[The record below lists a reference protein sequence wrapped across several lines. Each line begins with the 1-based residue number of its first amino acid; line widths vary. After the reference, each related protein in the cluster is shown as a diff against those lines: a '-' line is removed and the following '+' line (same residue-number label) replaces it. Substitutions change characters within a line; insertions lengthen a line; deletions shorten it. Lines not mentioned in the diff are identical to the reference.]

1 MRSCVYKATLTYT
14 VGADGLGF
22 SVTSRDNLQD
32 GNRPI
37 YIKNILPRGAAI
49 EDGRLKAGDRLLEVN
64 RRQFITA
71 TAAFATKIDPVAFNQ
86 EILTNLIFQISASKI
101 CYLIFS

>member
-1 MRSCVYKATLTYT
+1 MAHPYSRITFTVTLQYT

-37 YIKNILPRGAAI
+37 YIKNILPQGAAV
-49 EDGRLKAGDRLLEVN
+49 EDGRLKAGDRLLEVYLCEMLP
-64 RRQFITA
+64 
-71 TAAFATKIDPVAFNQ
+71 AFLVMFDKYSVPLVPSS
-86 EILTNLIFQISASKI
+86 EW
-101 CYLIFS
+101 

>member
-1 MRSCVYKATLTYT
+1 MPSTLNKLDAFDATLQYS

-37 YIKNILPRGAAI
+37 YVKNILPCGAAI
-49 EDGRLKAGDRLLEVN
+49 DDGRLKAGDRLLEVCWHAWLLV
-64 RRQFITA
+64 F
-71 TAAFATKIDPVAFNQ
+71 V
-86 EILTNLIFQISASKI
+86 IFHKME
-101 CYLIFS
+101 